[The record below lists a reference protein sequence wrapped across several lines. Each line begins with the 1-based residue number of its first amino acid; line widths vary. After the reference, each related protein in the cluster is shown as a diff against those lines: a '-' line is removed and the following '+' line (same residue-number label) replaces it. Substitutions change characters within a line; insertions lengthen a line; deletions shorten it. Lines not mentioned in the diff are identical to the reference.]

1 MIACVTFCISMF
13 FLTICLT
20 KTLKMDRKESQRK
33 VKLKVEDLT
42 IVFGKQKEKALELL
56 DKGFSKKE
64 ILEQTGCTVGIN
76 KASFEIYEGEFFV
89 IMGLSG
95 SGKSTLLRC
104 LNRLNEPTSGKVFIN
119 DDDITVKNN
128 KQLLDVRRTE
138 MSMVFQKFGLLPHHT
153 VLSNAAFGLEIRGE
167 DKTSREEKAQ
177 KALDIV
183 GLNGFENQFPS
194 QLSGGM
200 QQRVGLA
207 RALAN
212 DPEVLLMDEAFSA
225 LDPLIKTEMQDQ
237 LLDLQDSLQKTIV
250 FITHDLDEA
259 IKIGD
264 RIVIM
269 KDGVIEQIGTAEDI
283 LTNPKSDYVKA
294 FVEKVDRKTII
305 TAGSLMHEKPTV
317 VRFRKDGPE
326 GALRKMRST
335 SLDILPVVDI
345 HNKFL
350 GLVSL
355 ADVVRIAKLKEPTV
369 ESIINDN
376 VPSVFSDT
384 TVEEMLPLISG
395 NKATIAVID
404 NQNKL
409 LGVVSQTSLIIEAT
423 KFNEEEI
430 IELKEIANNQ

>member
-1 MIACVTFCISMF
+1 M
-13 FLTICLT
+13 
-20 KTLKMDRKESQRK
+20 ENNRK

-42 IVFGKQKEKALELL
+42 IIFGKQKEKAQDLL

-76 KASFEIYEGEFFV
+76 KANFEIYEGEFFV

-104 LNRLNEPTSGKVFIN
+104 LNRLNEPTSGKVYIN
-119 DDDITVKNN
+119 NDNITSKNN
-128 KQLLDVRRTE
+128 KDLLQVRRTE
-138 MSMVFQKFGLLPHHT
+138 MSMVFQKFGLLPHQT
-153 VLSNAAFGLEIRGE
+153 VLNNAAFGLEIRGE
-167 DKTSREEKAQ
+167 EKSSREEKAQ

-237 LLDLQDSLQKTIV
+237 LLELQDTLQKTIV

-269 KDGVIEQIGTAEDI
+269 KDGVIEQIGTAEEI

-294 FVEKVDRKTII
+294 FVEKVDRKSII
-305 TAGSLMHEKPTV
+305 TAASLMYDKPTV

-335 SLDILPVVDI
+335 SLDILPVVDSQ
-345 HNKFL
+345 NKFL
-350 GLVSL
+350 GFITLT
-355 ADVVRIAKLKEPTV
+355 DVVESAKKKEQTV
-369 ESIINDN
+369 EAIINSD
-376 VPSVFSDT
+376 VPSVFGEA

-395 NKATIAVID
+395 SKSPIAVVND
-404 NQNKL
+404 QNKL
-409 LGVVSQTSLIIEAT
+409 LGIVTQTSLIIEAT
-423 KFNEEEI
+423 KFNKEEI

>member
-1 MIACVTFCISMF
+1 MD
-13 FLTICLT
+13 TIDT
-20 KTLKMDRKESQRK
+20 NRK

-42 IVFGKQKEKALELL
+42 IIFGKNKEKALELL
-56 DKGFSKKE
+56 DKGLSKKE
-64 ILEQTGCTVGIN
+64 ILEKTGCTVGIN

-104 LNRLNEPTSGKVFIN
+104 LNRLNEPTAGKVYIN
-119 DDDITVKNN
+119 NDNITDKNN
-128 KQLLDVRRTE
+128 KDLLEVRRTE

-167 DKTSREEKAQ
+167 SQTIREEKAQ

-183 GLNGFENQFPS
+183 GLNGFENQLPS

-225 LDPLIKTEMQDQ
+225 LDPLIKSEMQDQ
-237 LLDLQDSLQKTIV
+237 LLELQETLQKTIV

-283 LTNPKSDYVKA
+283 LTNPASDYVKA

-305 TAGSLMHEKPTV
+305 TAKSLMFDKPTV

-326 GALRKMRST
+326 GALRKMRT
-335 SLDILPVVDI
+335 TGLETLPVVDFQ
-345 HNKFL
+345 NKFL
-350 GLVSL
+350 GFVTLSDIVQ
-355 ADVVRIAKLKEPTV
+355 IAKKKEPTV
-369 ESIINDN
+369 ESVINSN
-376 VPSVFSDT
+376 VPSVYQEA

-395 NKATIAVID
+395 SKSTIAVVD
-404 NQNKL
+404 ETNKF
-409 LGVVSQTSLIIEAT
+409 LGLVTQLSLIIEAT
-423 KFNEEEI
+423 KYNEEEI

>member
-1 MIACVTFCISMF
+1 MD
-13 FLTICLT
+13 TIDT
-20 KTLKMDRKESQRK
+20 NRK

-42 IVFGKQKEKALELL
+42 IIFGKNKEKALGLL

-64 ILEQTGCTVGIN
+64 ILEKTGCTVGIN

-104 LNRLNEPTSGKVFIN
+104 LNRLNEPTAGKVYIN
-119 DDDITVKNN
+119 NDNITDKNN
-128 KQLLDVRRTE
+128 KDLLEVRRTE

-167 DKTSREEKAQ
+167 SKTIREVKAQ

-183 GLNGFENQFPS
+183 GLNGFENQLPS

-225 LDPLIKTEMQDQ
+225 LDPLIKSEMQDQ
-237 LLDLQDSLQKTIV
+237 LLELQETLQKTIV

-283 LTNPKSDYVKA
+283 LTNPASDYVKA

-305 TAGSLMHEKPTV
+305 TAKSLMFDKPTV

-326 GALRKMRST
+326 GALRKMRT
-335 SLDILPVVDI
+335 TGLETLPVVDLQ
-345 HNKFL
+345 NKFL
-350 GLVSL
+350 GFVTLSDIVQ
-355 ADVVRIAKLKEPTV
+355 IAKKKEPTV
-369 ESIINDN
+369 ESVINSN
-376 VPSVFSDT
+376 VPSVYQEA

-395 NKATIAVID
+395 SKSAIAVVD
-404 NQNKL
+404 ETNKF
-409 LGVVSQTSLIIEAT
+409 LGLVTQLSLIIEAT

>member
-1 MIACVTFCISMF
+1 MD
-13 FLTICLT
+13 TIDT
-20 KTLKMDRKESQRK
+20 NRK

-42 IVFGKQKEKALELL
+42 IIFGKNKEKALELL
-56 DKGFSKKE
+56 DKGLSKKE
-64 ILEQTGCTVGIN
+64 ILEKTGCTVGIN

-104 LNRLNEPTSGKVFIN
+104 LNRLNEPTAGKVYIN
-119 DDDITVKNN
+119 NDNITDKNN
-128 KQLLDVRRTE
+128 KDLLEVRRTE

-167 DKTSREEKAQ
+167 SKTIREEKAQ

-183 GLNGFENQFPS
+183 GLNGFENQLPS

-225 LDPLIKTEMQDQ
+225 LDPLIKSEMQDQ
-237 LLDLQDSLQKTIV
+237 LLELQETLQKTIV

-283 LTNPKSDYVKA
+283 LTNPASDYVKA

-305 TAGSLMHEKPTV
+305 TAKSLMFDKPTV

-326 GALRKMRST
+326 GALRKMRT
-335 SLDILPVVDI
+335 TGLETLPVVDLQ
-345 HNKFL
+345 NKFL
-350 GLVSL
+350 GFVTLNDIVQ
-355 ADVVRIAKLKEPTV
+355 IAKKKEPTV
-369 ESIINDN
+369 ESVINSN
-376 VPSVFSDT
+376 VPSVYQEA

-395 NKATIAVID
+395 SKSAIAVVD
-404 NQNKL
+404 ETNKF
-409 LGVVSQTSLIIEAT
+409 LGLVTQLSLIIEAT
-423 KFNEEEI
+423 KFNEKEI